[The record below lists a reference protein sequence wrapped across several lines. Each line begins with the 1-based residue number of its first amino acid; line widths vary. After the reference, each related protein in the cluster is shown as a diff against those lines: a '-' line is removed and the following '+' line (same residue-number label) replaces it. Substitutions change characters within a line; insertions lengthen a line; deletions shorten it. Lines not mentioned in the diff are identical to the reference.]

1 MFGRFLELAIAT
13 RDIAA
18 GVAFYEQLGFA
29 QLITGDALQHRYG
42 VLSDGR
48 LSLGLHEQEQP
59 SPSLCFVLPGL
70 AGELARFELAGF
82 EPERAR
88 FGEESLHE
96 LRLRDPEG
104 HAVTLLEARTFSPAA
119 SGAARESQLGYFS
132 HLSLPES
139 DFGAAQ
145 RFWERGGF
153 VALPALDT
161 PYPHVPLTR
170 DGIDLAFHAPALC
183 PQPMLVFEAPDPQA
197 CVARLHAT
205 GLVPKAG
212 PPRGM
217 ERARSALVE
226 APDGARL
233 LLVAAGA

>member
-29 QLITGDALQHRYG
+29 QLITGDALRHPYG

-48 LSLGLHEQEQP
+48 LSLGLHERERP
-59 SPSLCFVLPGL
+59 SPSPCFVLPGL
-70 AGELARFELAGF
+70 AAARAGFELAGF
-82 EPERAR
+82 EPELAEL
-88 FGEESLHE
+88 GEDALHE

-104 HAVTLLEARTFSPAA
+104 HAVTLLEARTYSPAA
-119 SGAARESQLGYFS
+119 PGAAAESQLGYFS

-153 VALPALDT
+153 VALPELDV
-161 PYPHVPLTR
+161 PYAHVPLTR
-170 DGIDLAFHAPALC
+170 DGIDLAFHAPRLC
-183 PQPMLVFEAPDPQA
+183 PQPMLVFESADPA
-197 CVARLHAT
+197 ARVAQLRT
-205 GLVPKAG
+205 PGVVPRTQL
-212 PPRGM
+212 PRGLD
-217 ERARSALVE
+217 RARSALVE
-226 APDGARL
+226 APEGTLL
-233 LLVAAGA
+233 LLVAAAS